1 MRLDRYIPTSMA
13 STTTFA
19 LSSTLFVLALI
30 AAFAFVDQSDACA
43 PTMGMM
49 GNMSGRR
56 KRSVDDDVHVI
67 VTSSEP
73 FDLSKA
79 EENMVTVEK
88 KLKEFADIE
97 GIAFKQLQEL
107 PRTAENVGG
116 KFGVHFTVE
125 GAFERCARVLQFIQ
139 AACNEIKEVV
149 SGTVK
154 CGAFE
159 PVHVTKKESKDEKK
173 KAEALPEAEKPQVE
187 VKSAVEENDV

>member
-1 MRLDRYIPTSMA
+1 YSSSTMA
-13 STTTFA
+13 SSFTIA
-19 LSSTLFVLALI
+19 LSSGFCLLALL
-30 AAFAFVDQSDACA
+30 AALAFVDHSDACA

-49 GNMSGRR
+49 GGGMNMSGRR
-56 KRSVDDDVHVI
+56 KRSVEDDVHVI

-79 EENMVTVEK
+79 ADNMVTVEK
-88 KLKEFADIE
+88 KLKEFADTE
-97 GIAFKQLQEL
+97 GISFKRLQEL

-125 GAFERCARVLQFIQ
+125 GAIERCARVLQFIK
-139 AACNEIKEVV
+139 AACNEVKEVV

-159 PVHVTKKESKDEKK
+159 AVQVTKKD
-173 KAEALPEAEKPQVE
+173 AQ
-187 VKSAVEENDV
+187 